1 MAHQTLTRIQP
12 TPARKRLF
20 LLTLIIACT
29 ISMIFGA
36 ALSVFAAGT
45 LTVQVYLDSDR
56 DGTFDSGETGIGEVQ
71 IAVYSAESVI
81 VGLNTTDS
89 GGQVVFPALPEGN
102 YRIEVSN
109 IGARVVSV
117 PGPDNP
123 GLLSFVTIDGTAV
136 TQRIGLRGLD
146 GGSIDTGAPPGTRS
160 ISVRVWDDSD
170 ADGIQDA
177 GEPAFSD
184 LPVRL
189 VDSIGNTVT
198 GPVNTDALGRATF
211 NNAPTGAG
219 YRVRILAA
227 DIPTGY
233 IVTQPFVNDGD
244 PNPGIR
250 DSNAVLTGGN
260 VEASFPNTGRGV
272 NIDNVDIGF
281 TRGAISGFVWR
292 DNNRNGLWD
301 TTEPRLNGVTVQLV
315 NTTTST
321 TVATT
326 TTRQRIGSTLP
337 EEGGIFVFPS
347 LQLGTTYQV
356 VISNSQFASGALLFG
371 AANSPNET
379 GGDVGSPDGVPTGDV
394 TGPTITLTEK
404 TNTRTDQRFGFY
416 KGVVGDFV
424 WLDDDSD
431 GLQDAGEIGING
443 VTVFVD
449 DGRGGG
455 IANDGIRNGGE
466 IATVTSNNPNTG
478 QPGYY
483 LFDDLPLLGSRY
495 RIVLDPANFQPGG
508 ALVGLGNS
516 TGTEDTNGNGDR
528 YVYRDSSEL
537 SATSAED
544 TGVDFGMIRAS
555 IGNLVFEDAN
565 GDGVFNS
572 GEAVIPNVTVR
583 AYRASDNTLLGTATS

>member
-1 MAHQTLTRIQP
+1 
-12 TPARKRLF
+12 
-20 LLTLIIACT
+20 
-29 ISMIFGA
+29 MIFGA

-211 NNAPTGAG
+211 NDAPTGAG

-227 DIPTGY
+227 DIPT
-233 IVTQPFVNDGD
+233 
-244 PNPGIR
+244 
-250 DSNAVLTGGN
+250 
-260 VEASFPNTGRGV
+260 
-272 NIDNVDIGF
+272 
-281 TRGAISGFVWR
+281 
-292 DNNRNGLWD
+292 
-301 TTEPRLNGVTVQLV
+301 
-315 NTTTST
+315 
-321 TVATT
+321 
-326 TTRQRIGSTLP
+326 
-337 EEGGIFVFPS
+337 
-347 LQLGTTYQV
+347 
-356 VISNSQFASGALLFG
+356 
-371 AANSPNET
+371 
-379 GGDVGSPDGVPTGDV
+379 
-394 TGPTITLTEK
+394 
-404 TNTRTDQRFGFY
+404 
-416 KGVVGDFV
+416 
-424 WLDDDSD
+424 
-431 GLQDAGEIGING
+431 
-443 VTVFVD
+443 
-449 DGRGGG
+449 
-455 IANDGIRNGGE
+455 
-466 IATVTSNNPNTG
+466 
-478 QPGYY
+478 
-483 LFDDLPLLGSRY
+483 
-495 RIVLDPANFQPGG
+495 
-508 ALVGLGNS
+508 
-516 TGTEDTNGNGDR
+516 
-528 YVYRDSSEL
+528 
-537 SATSAED
+537 
-544 TGVDFGMIRAS
+544 
-555 IGNLVFEDAN
+555 
-565 GDGVFNS
+565 
-572 GEAVIPNVTVR
+572 
-583 AYRASDNTLLGTATS
+583 